1 MSTIDYTN
9 ELPTSFDTAR
19 IRETLVNVD
28 KRVASLVRMSKNIS
42 FTSSVQYPQELMQL
56 NKQLLSVAPRQVR
69 LPNNDKT
76 ATGLVGLMVD
86 TLSKIV
92 PVLQGEL
99 NSKFNKE
106 VSNVGLTYNKVN
118 FLRMVE
124 LVEFASV
131 YMMDYYLVL
140 TALIINRQFNRPTYE
155 GMGPDDLTSLKNR
168 TITMIGIVGTLTKD
182 ATSIEKLMD
191 RVPDILV
198 AEDDSQV
205 AAVVGASLDPMGFAN
220 LPWPL
225 SVVYNIRLGIADTIM
240 NWYEYNQETEATV
253 DRRVLLYKQKLETG
267 EADAALEKSLS
278 VQETRLLRIKRRLEK
293 MEGKYGL

>member
-28 KRVASLVRMSKNIS
+28 KRVTSLVRMSKNIS

-56 NKQLLSVAPRQVR
+56 NKQLLSVVPRQVR
-69 LPNNDKT
+69 MPNNDKT

-92 PVLQGEL
+92 PMLQGEL

>member
-56 NKQLLSVAPRQVR
+56 NKQLLSIVPRQVR
-69 LPNNDKT
+69 FPSNDKT
-76 ATGLVGLMVD
+76 ATGLVSLMVD
-86 TLSKIV
+86 TLSNIV
-92 PVLQGEL
+92 PMLQSEL

-140 TALIINRQFNRPTYE
+140 TALITNRQFNRPTYE

-191 RVPDILV
+191 RVPDIIV

-225 SVVYNIRLGIADTIM
+225 SIVYNIRLGIADTIM